1 MQIHMNDQRPQ
12 LWLAEE
18 VATELKVRDSE
29 FPGRIMELNGMV
41 YELLKHGGERDVVVL
56 PYLRKFPEVIDHLRK
71 RGIMGPVVIYCQ
83 DETLIMNLLD
93 LANQGVVF
101 LDGRRFSRGMI
112 VGFISFLLKTQEQ
125 LSSPQRETGTH
136 RLHAKP
142 PQNEQEVKDLFQR
155 IINHRAKLILNCQ
168 FRPSLPT
175 LTVSCEVLQMLG
187 EVETKLVLDKFDPEE
202 FVGLYNG
209 MGAGKPLNGFIT
221 LMDDE
226 DQEESLGFT
235 LDVLTAAR
243 GRMTALLPKVI
254 FEQRRKFFRVEPDR
268 DDPVTIYVLPED
280 SPTIAVRITDISEG
294 GVGFD
299 LNYDGLIKEH
309 VYPVALQLNPTKLL
323 LGSGTLVFKAA
334 KDAENV
340 TYGLS
345 LIFNPI
351 DTQYLRQYVF
361 KRQAGILAALR
372 ELSV

>member
-1 MQIHMNDQRPQ
+1 MSDQRPQ

-18 VATELKVRDSE
+18 VATELNIRDGE
-29 FPGRIMELNGMV
+29 FPGHVMELNGMV
-41 YELLKHGGERDVVVL
+41 YELLKHGGERDVVVM

-71 RGIMGPVVIYCQ
+71 RGIMGPVVIFCQ
-83 DETLIMNLLD
+83 DETMIMNLLD

-101 LDGRRFSRGMI
+101 LDSRRFSRGMI

-142 PQNEQEVKDLFQR
+142 PQNDDEVKDLFRR

-175 LTVSCEVLQMLG
+175 LTVSCEVIQMLG
-187 EVETKLVLDKFDPEE
+187 EVETKLILDKFDPEE
-202 FVGLYNG
+202 FVGLYSG
-209 MGAGKPLNGFIT
+209 MGAGKPLSGFIT
-221 LMDDE
+221 LAGDDN
-226 DQEESLGFT
+226 QEESLGFT
-235 LDVLTAAR
+235 LDVLSATR
-243 GRMTALLPKVI
+243 GRVTALLPKGI

-268 DDPVTIYVLPED
+268 DDPVTIYILPDEA
-280 SPTIAVRITDISEG
+280 PTIAVSITDISEG

-309 VYPVALQLNPTKLL
+309 VYQVALQLNPTRML
-323 LGSGTLVFKAA
+323 LGSGKLVFKAA
-334 KDAENV
+334 KDSENF

-345 LIFNPI
+345 LTFDPT